1 MLLTHA
7 LALSANQFH
16 HHVCVFRLTH
26 CRLEQ
31 RNAPISTNR
40 KASLTPEGRLA
51 TLACTTT
58 QRHRTHIDVDPHI
71 FCAGQTRTIFMKPQY
86 PRRRSEISREILT
99 DKTNDRV
106 MNPER
111 GALVR
116 DSDPFK
122 WHSVH
127 TKAGDMWRAPG
138 SRMR

>member
-1 MLLTHA
+1 
-7 LALSANQFH
+7 
-16 HHVCVFRLTH
+16 
-26 CRLEQ
+26 
-31 RNAPISTNR
+31 
-40 KASLTPEGRLA
+40 
-51 TLACTTT
+51 
-58 QRHRTHIDVDPHI
+58 
-71 FCAGQTRTIFMKPQY
+71 MKPQY
-86 PRRRSEISREILT
+86 PRRRSEISPEILT